1 MIKRRYDA
9 VTGKLGAS
17 YSDNITVPEPFLL
30 LTEAQND
37 AISTDSDYVYYYK
50 DGTYKKVNKA
60 LQEAKDAKSKEN
72 DQKARAKVESLKITY
87 KKDGQDLLFEFNLQT
102 QTDLTT
108 AGLQLLA
115 GAIQTKTWTTVNNI
129 VAELNAED
137 ITAIGAQFA
146 ALIDPIWSDVWSP
159 YQTQIDEAETVEEV
173 NSIVITY

>member
-1 MIKRRYDA
+1 MY
-9 VTGKLGAS
+9 
-17 YSDNITVPEPFLL
+17 
-30 LTEAQND
+30 
-37 AISTDSDYVYYYK
+37 
-50 DGTYKKVNKA
+50 
-60 LQEAKDAKSKEN
+60 
-72 DQKARAKVESLKITY
+72 
-87 KKDGQDLLFEFNLQT
+87 LQT

-115 GAIQTKTWTTVNNI
+115 GAIQTKTWTTNNNI